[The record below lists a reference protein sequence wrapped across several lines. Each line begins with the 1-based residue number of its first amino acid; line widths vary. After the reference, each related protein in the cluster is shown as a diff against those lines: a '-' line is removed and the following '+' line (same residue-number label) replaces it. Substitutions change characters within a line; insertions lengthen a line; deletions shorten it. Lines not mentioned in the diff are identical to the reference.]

1 MMASE
6 GLFASLQ
13 NLTGTLLSIVQ
24 TRLELMRVE
33 IEEGRQR
40 LIELLG
46 IAFLALFCLS
56 MGIVLLTIL
65 IVVIFW
71 DTHRLLTLSLLTGCF
86 LLIGGFL
93 WLKTLKNLKGMPRMF
108 EASLAEILRD
118 HQKFKPHE
126 YETKL
131 ISPTPPITHQANPG
145 AAPNFRCG
153 NIPMACQACYC

>member
-1 MMASE
+1 MASG

-56 MGIVLLTIL
+56 LGVVLLTIL

-71 DTHRLLTLSLLTGCF
+71 DTHRVLTLALLTGSF
-86 LLIGGFL
+86 LLIGGIL
-93 WLKTLKNLKGMPRMF
+93 WLKTLSALNRMPRMF

-118 HQKFKPHE
+118 RQGLKPHE
-126 YETKL
+126 
-131 ISPTPPITHQANPG
+131 
-145 AAPNFRCG
+145 
-153 NIPMACQACYC
+153 